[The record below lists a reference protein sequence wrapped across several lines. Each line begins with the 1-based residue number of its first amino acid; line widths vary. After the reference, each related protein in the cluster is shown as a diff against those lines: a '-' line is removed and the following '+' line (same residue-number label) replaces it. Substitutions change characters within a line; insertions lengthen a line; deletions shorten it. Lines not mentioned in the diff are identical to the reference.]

1 MPRTRLPSKDRIGI
15 IFNPLGG
22 RNKREGPEEIWGLLS
37 KVGELKSVSTPK
49 EIRDALI
56 CFEKAKK
63 SWILI
68 SGGDGTVQMVLTA
81 LFHKR
86 PFFFLP
92 RLSVLPGGTTN
103 LIAGDLGLM
112 GSQKR
117 AIKRLSYMLE
127 DKDETWIFA
136 THRDVLRLS
145 REDGLVRY
153 GMFLGGGLVSEG
165 VALYE
170 KDFRKRTKGA
180 SLGIVLTVI
189 KCLFGLFRQKRSCSY
204 MEINVNNQSS
214 IKGGVCV
221 LLCTTLERL
230 FLGTHPF
237 WARARRGIRMSLL
250 LSGAR
255 GLLRFM
261 PYILSG
267 RPHPALTPENGYF
280 SCRFFRAE
288 VRTNSPLALDGELIT
303 PYGESPRVLLE
314 YGGKVV
320 FLQW

>member
-1 MPRTRLPSKDRIGI
+1 MPRIPLPSKDRIGI
-15 IFNPLGG
+15 IFNPCGG
-22 RNKREGPEEIWGLLS
+22 KNKREGTEIRGLLS
-37 KVGELKSVSTPK
+37 KLGELKSVSTPN

-56 CFEKAKK
+56 CFEKAQK

-68 SGGDGTVQMVLTA
+68 SGGDGTVQIVLTA
-81 LFHKR
+81 LFHKK

-103 LIAGDLGLM
+103 LIARDLGII

-117 AIKRLSYMLE
+117 VIKRLSYMLE

-136 THRDVLRLS
+136 TYRDVLRLS

-153 GMFLGGGLVSEG
+153 GMFLGGGLVSKG

-170 KDFRKRTKGA
+170 KNFRNGTRGA

-189 KCLFGLFRQKRSCSY
+189 RCLLELFGQKRSCSY
-204 MEINVNNQSS
+204 MDINVNNQSS
-214 IKGGVCV
+214 IKGRVCV
-221 LLCTTLERL
+221 LLCTTLKRL

-237 WARARRGIRMSLL
+237 WAKDRHGIRMSLL
-250 LSGAR
+250 LSGAK

-267 RPHPALTPENGYF
+267 RPHPALNPENGYF

-288 VRTNSPLALDGELIT
+288 VRTDSPLALDGELIT
-303 PYGESPRVLLE
+303 PQGERPRVLLE